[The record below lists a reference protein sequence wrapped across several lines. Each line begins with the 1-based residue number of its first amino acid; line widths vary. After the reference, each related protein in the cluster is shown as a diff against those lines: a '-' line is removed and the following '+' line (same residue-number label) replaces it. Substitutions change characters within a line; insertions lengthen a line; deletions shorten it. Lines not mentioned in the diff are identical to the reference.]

1 MFREN
6 RKRMLSI
13 LSGLVLLT
21 AAMTMAAL
29 QEKTAEKP
37 AAAAVAKPGAAEM
50 DRLKFYLGEWTTSKR
65 TQSQS
70 PIRTAGRTPAC
81 TPASSGRAGLAD
93 QHVSLSRARGRFRRM
108 VSRDL
113 GRQGKSAQSVC
124 FRE

>member
-37 AAAAVAKPGAAEM
+37 VDKP
-50 DRLKFYLGEWTTSKR
+50 
-65 TQSQS
+65 
-70 PIRTAGRTPAC
+70 
-81 TPASSGRAGLAD
+81 
-93 QHVSLSRARGRFRRM
+93 
-108 VSRDL
+108 
-113 GRQGKSAQSVC
+113 KS
-124 FRE
+124 FT